1 MYRQH
6 NREQQKKMCLCV
18 NLETSKI
25 DNKYNVTRRHEEE
38 TAVLCTRIFIF
49 SMEVEMEFTR

>member
-1 MYRQH
+1 
-6 NREQQKKMCLCV
+6 MCLCV